1 MSRLPAVLAIDGGG
15 SKIDAALLRPDGTVL
30 GAARVVVDH
39 DHDAGEA
46 HLQRIIAGVT
56 AACDDAGLDPGRRP
70 VAGVGAFCL
79 AGADLP
85 ADDRRIHRWLKEQN
99 LTGERLVR
107 NDTFAVLRAGT
118 DRTWGVGIVCG
129 FGTNCSAVSPDGRTY
144 RLPAVGLISGDWGGA
159 TDLGGAALWHALRAS
174 DGRGPRTS
182 FQRLVPEHF
191 HMRRPR
197 QVMEAIYFERLDEQ
211 RLSELAPVVFRAAR
225 DGDAIAQSL
234 VDRQADEVAVMAC
247 AAIRRLRMTRL
258 DVDVV
263 LGGGIFRTRDRG
275 FFERIDDGIH
285 EVAPAA
291 RVTVLTDP
299 PLIGAAQLGLD
310 QVQASRAAHAR
321 VRAALTHER
330 LTTHTHRRR

>member
-1 MSRLPAVLAIDGGG
+1 V
-15 SKIDAALLRPDGTVL
+15 V
-30 GAARVVVDH
+30 GAARVAVDH
-39 DHDAGEA
+39 DRDAGEP
-46 HLQRIIAGVT
+46 HLQRIVAGVT
-56 AACDDAGLDPGRRP
+56 AACRDAGLDPDRRP
-70 VAGVGAFCL
+70 VADVGAFCL

-85 ADDRRIHRWLKEQN
+85 ADDLRIQRWVKEQA
-99 LTGERLVR
+99 LTADRLVR

-129 FGTNCSAVSPDGRTY
+129 FGTNCSGVSPDGRMY

-159 TDLGGAALWHALRAS
+159 TDLGGAALWHALRAG
-174 DGRGPRTS
+174 DGRGPRTA

-191 HMRRPR
+191 HMRRAR

-211 RLSELAPVVFRAAR
+211 RLSELAPIVFRAAR

-234 VDRQADEVAVMAC
+234 VDRQADEVAIMAC
-247 AAIRRLRMTRL
+247 AAIRRLHMTRL

-285 EVAPAA
+285 AVAPAA
-291 RVTVLTDP
+291 TVTVLTDP
-299 PLIGAAQLGLD
+299 PVIGAAQLGLD

-321 VRAALTHER
+321 VRAALTHDR
-330 LTTHTHRRR
+330 LTTHTHRHR